1 MDNRDVDKCAAPAS
15 QDEEACP
22 DPGCLWEDDWGACV
36 PERMANTPEVTER
49 HWGEELSPEAEAYM
63 AKVDQYE
70 KNERLN
76 IGKSVENWWERKSF
90 VAEEDDNPQYSD
102 GLPPEWLRL
111 VRSDGQWLSAFQKY
125 LANVF
130 TGAGEGMLQD
140 SHDWTERLAEMQSA
154 VESETCR
161 SSVKRL
167 APYQAVS
174 ERLAITAK
182 LDGSRGFLA
191 YHSVGSGK
199 TVTSAV
205 CVDAFL
211 GGDDRGDWD
220 LFFITTQD
228 NLAQSMEMM
237 QEIPGVSWRERWG
250 ALKALSPIER
260 GQRVLGELGLKF
272 SDGGNTDKKTRASY
286 FAQRYD
292 DFATSINAASV
303 RQRMRKA
310 KRSLQAYGGESGNSY
325 FASGDDRRPIIRGG
339 TPRVDED
346 GHYRPLQ
353 GCVIMMDEIQNILTP
368 NGRDQTELYNSLRE
382 EIMREPDV
390 KVILL
395 TATPGDTPAQMCAV
409 LNLLVRPPR
418 YLHEGTGMFPSMCDD
433 GGGYAAQHPQHFLRV
448 EDYLNPLT
456 GKLLEGFSAR
466 LQQNIEQKS
475 ILVSFAHANENR
487 GVFAPEVCQSRNPV
501 TGRCAAH
508 VVEYGGEES
517 IELPAD
523 EQTHVHVHAPLSP
536 EHAREVT
543 LTAKGSKRAAAK
555 KELQHKH
562 YTFGGHRI
570 NPQTLSTKWDP
581 SRAGGCDATTT
592 DSKGATQTVRM
603 PVCDSDGKGLSE
615 PQFLNATR
623 KLSTIRWT
631 TGGGRHYTPPPNLRS
646 LADVHRNVGSKIA
659 AMLAVVK
666 KFPTHK
672 HVVICSKF
680 AGDTTK
686 AYKKELGYALHLA
699 MGALS
704 ESVMGF
710 KYHPLVQVKEQQDRV
725 SWTVCGREACLARQ
739 KYHFGLYLTQ
749 MPLGMQAKVKRLFN
763 DTKKNVGT
771 QNPYM
776 NVLITNRIEGLS
788 LKTTSFVHLLD
799 APVSTKNYYQAIGRA
814 IRFCSHGGMED
825 RRVRVYE
832 YFATVPTPPAAK
844 FQACSAAEAAIDDAM
859 QRLRQGYSREEQR
872 GIAFHVDRPTADG
885 TPVDSLNIVTGAL
898 TPRVPDGYRH
908 FSGFVGDLAGLNGK
922 RRVLRGMLPV
932 GEIRRSPKLRK
943 VADRVFGSR
952 IRQFHALPQL
962 NALFH
967 AVGGNVDTTAI
978 SRNFEM
984 CSGVADLRNQLA
996 EAEASYRLGQE
1007 SKTYETLAKRAGLST
1022 SKQVQCADTNNDTAH
1037 EKRVREHMLRTAE
1050 QNTATSAST
1059 ALGSLFTDQKAMLH
1073 APSPNN
1079 NSTTEAAQ
1087 DADLQSHALLHE
1099 VEQFKQNSGAL
1110 SGLKKAVSGMYHEL
1124 KRGGGGSPIMCKVYD
1139 VTTSQGKA
1147 QCSSNA
1153 DCEAD
1158 HKCKKGTCTQKGGI
1172 DFSTDTMLTELAGV
1186 RFRTTRKFV
1195 LAIMAAAVDCLL
1207 MFDFHTQHPGAM
1219 YGNLPGCTN

>member
-1 MDNRDVDKCAAPAS
+1 MDARADKCAAPAS
-15 QDEEACP
+15 QEEETCP
-22 DPGCLWEDDWGACV
+22 DPGCLWEDDWGVCV

-63 AKVDQYE
+63 ANVDQYE
-70 KNERLN
+70 KNEKFN

-111 VRSDGQWLSAFQKY
+111 VRSNDQWLGAFQKY
-125 LANVF
+125 LADVF
-130 TGAGEGMLQD
+130 TGTGEGMLQD
-140 SHDWTERLAEMQSA
+140 AHDWAERLAEMQGTE
-154 VESETCR
+154 ESETCR
-161 SSVKRL
+161 TSAKRL

-174 ERLAITAK
+174 ERLAMTAK
-182 LDGSRGFLA
+182 LDGARGFLA

-205 CVDAFL
+205 CIDAFL
-211 GGDDRGDWD
+211 GGEDRGAWD

-237 QEIPGVSWRERWG
+237 QEIPGVSWRDRWV
-250 ALKALSPIER
+250 ALKTLNAPER
-260 GQRVLGELGLKF
+260 GQRVLAELGLKF
-272 SDGGNTDKKTRASY
+272 SENSRTDKKTRASY

-292 DFATSINAASV
+292 DFATSINSAGV

-310 KRSLQAYGGESGNSY
+310 KRSLQAYGGESGKSY
-325 FASGDDRRPIIRGG
+325 FAEGDERRPIIRGG
-339 TPRVDED
+339 TPRVDAD
-346 GHYRPLQ
+346 GHYRPLR
-353 GCVIMMDEIQNILTP
+353 GCVIMMDEVQNILTP
-368 NGRDQTELYNSLRE
+368 AGRDQTELYNSLRE

-409 LNLLVRPPR
+409 MNLLVRPPR
-418 YLHEGTGMFPSMCDD
+418 YLHEGTGLFPSMCSG
-433 GGGYAAQHPQHFLRV
+433 GGGYAAQHPHHFLRV

-466 LQQNIEQKS
+466 LRRDMERKS

-517 IELPAD
+517 IELPPD

-581 SRAGGCDATTT
+581 SKAGGCDATVV
-592 DSKGATQTVRM
+592 DGKGATQTVRM

-615 PQFLNATR
+615 PRFLNATR

-631 TGGGRHYTPPPNLRS
+631 TGGGRHYAPPPNLRS

-749 MPLGMQAKVKRLFN
+749 MPLAMQAKVKRLFN

-771 QNPYM
+771 QSPYI

-799 APVSTKNYYQAIGRA
+799 APTSTKNYYQSIGRA
-814 IRFCSHGGMED
+814 IRFCSHTGMQD

-844 FQACSAAEAAIDDAM
+844 FQACSAAEAAIEDAVRRIG
-859 QRLRQGYSREEQR
+859 QDHSREEQR
-872 GIAFHVDRPTADG
+872 GLAFHVDRPTADN
-885 TPVDSLNIVTGAL
+885 TTLIDSLNVVTGAL
-898 TPRVPDGYRH
+898 TPRVQDGYRH
-908 FSGFVGDLAGLNGK
+908 FSGFVGDLVGLNG
-922 RRVLRGMLPV
+922 RHRVLRGMVPV

-943 VADRVFGSR
+943 LADSVFGSR
-952 IRQFHALPQL
+952 IRQFHALPQIH
-962 NALFH
+962 AVFR
-967 AVGGNVDTTAI
+967 AVGGNMDVNTIA
-978 SRNFEM
+978 RNFDM
-984 CSGVADLRNQLA
+984 CSGVVNLRNQLA
-996 EAEASYRLGQE
+996 KAEASYRLGRSSPKAYE
-1007 SKTYETLAKRAGLST
+1007 SLAKRAGLSAP
-1022 SKQVQCADTNNDTAH
+1022 KRVKCADAGNRTLH
-1037 EKRVREHMLRTAE
+1037 EKRVREHMLRNTE
-1050 QNTATSAST
+1050 QDIQTSINHT
-1059 ALGSLFTDQKAMLH
+1059 NPALGSLFTEKGAAFQ
-1073 APSPNN
+1073 APGNDI
-1079 NSTTEAAQ
+1079 EATQ
-1087 DADLQSHALLHE
+1087 DAELQAHMLLHKA
-1099 VEQFKQNSGAL
+1099 EQFKHSGAL
-1110 SGLKKAVSGMYHEL
+1110 PGLKQAVSDMHHEL
-1124 KRGGGGSPIMCKVYD
+1124 KKGGGGSPIMCKVYD
-1139 VTTSQGKA
+1139 VTTSEGKA
-1147 QCSSNA
+1147 QCSSKA
-1153 DCEAD
+1153 DCEAG
-1158 HKCKKGTCTQKGGI
+1158 HKCKKGACAREGGI
-1172 DFSTDTMLTELAGV
+1172 DFSTDSLLTEFAGV
-1186 RFRTTRKFV
+1186 RFGATRTFV

-1219 YGNLPGCTN
+1219 YGDLPGCA